1 MVLIHYCVWLIL
13 YGSVLIDLVLTL
25 VTLQIG
31 SQTSKSEIL
40 GSDGHHRLLLS
51 GIDSRM
57 DPPYRGSNQKMLQS
71 SAINSSSASF
81 SDRPLVGSQERGTL
95 SIMTANLGE
104 DKSNF
109 KPKMSDKMRVR
120 HNKHNVAKADNRTR
134 RPIKDS
140 SGKRRLGSCEKKRSL
155 GVVDSIGN
163 LYAKG
168 ENLHQQVPQR
178 LSLLHDILK
187 GQMDEPEEE
196 SLRETS
202 CRKLFRPL
210 KRRKTSEGTVIIHR
224 LQDSV
229 ESNGLPDSD
238 IINSDTCMPASSPGS
253 DAMRSDCG
261 FEDGTNNNL
270 GTQNFDH
277 LVTDD
282 YMKLLDMDNAAD
294 EDFYRRAI
302 ASPLSPMLE
311 VEFHNDE
318 RHEVGSSEIL
328 VNKSFQKGLSNA
340 SDHPVMIETE
350 KNLTNAVSNGSVP
363 SQFLMEHNSVDFSRD
378 TLLEASDTHHQ
389 ETHVSSEKL
398 GMSYLSNSGNR
409 GTVES
414 CQNGIAYSHGG
425 IQKCFIVASDNRD
438 NSSILRILHA
448 IRSCQLDHSVEIF
461 IQNIIHSL
469 SKAEDLSTRYVK
481 DFNSRSLLE
490 ELFITMFH
498 VLIVTWICFDTF
510 KRL

>member
-1 MVLIHYCVWLIL
+1 M
-13 YGSVLIDLVLTL
+13 
-25 VTLQIG
+25 QIG
-31 SQTSKSEIL
+31 GQTSKSEIL
-40 GSDGHHRLLLS
+40 GSDGHHSRLLS

-57 DPPYRGSNQKMLQS
+57 DPPCRGSNQKMLQS

-95 SIMTANLGE
+95 SIMTSANPGE

-109 KPKMSDKMRVR
+109 KPKMSDKMHVR
-120 HNKHNVAKADNRTR
+120 SNKHNVAKADNRTR
-134 RPIKDS
+134 SPIKDS
-140 SGKRRLGSCEKKRSL
+140 SRKRRLGSCEKKRSL
-155 GVVDSIGN
+155 GAVDSIEN

-168 ENLHQQVPQR
+168 ENTHQQVPQR
-178 LSLLHDILK
+178 LSLL
-187 GQMDEPEEE
+187 DEPEEE

-210 KRRKTSEGTVIIHR
+210 KKRKTSEGTVIIHR

-229 ESNGLPDSD
+229 ESNGMPDSD

-261 FEDGTNNNL
+261 FEDGANNNL
-270 GTQNFDH
+270 GTPQNFDD

-294 EDFYRRAI
+294 EDSYRRAI
-302 ASPLSPMLE
+302 ASPLSPMLPE
-311 VEFHNDE
+311 DEFHKDE
-318 RHEVGSSEIL
+318 RLEVGSSEIL
-328 VNKSFQKGLSNA
+328 VNKSFQTGLSIA

-363 SQFLMEHNSVDFSRD
+363 SQLLMEHNSVDFSKD
-378 TLLEASDTHHQ
+378 TMPEASDTHHQ

-398 GMSYLSNSGNR
+398 GMSYLTNSGNG

-414 CQNGIAYSHGG
+414 CQNGIGYSHGG
-425 IQKCFIVASDNRD
+425 IQKCFIVASDNKD
-438 NSSILRILHA
+438 NSSILRILHT
-448 IRSCQLDHSVEIF
+448 ICSCMLDQSVEIF
-461 IQNIIHSL
+461 IQNIIHTL
-469 SKAEDLSTRYVK
+469 SKAEDLSSRYVK

-490 ELFITMFH
+490 ELFITMLH
-498 VLIVTWICFDTF
+498 VLIVTWICFDTV
-510 KRL
+510 KKL